1 MAILDWL
8 KALFN
13 KAIQAFRKFLDE
25 ALPLAYQVVMGQL
38 KDVAFYAVVELS
50 QTSLSNEAKR
60 KEAFK
65 KIKEYAIAHGIE
77 ARDSLIN
84 ALIELAVLK
93 LKTNE

>member
-1 MAILDWL
+1 MKIIEWF
-8 KALFN
+8 KAFFN
-13 KAIQAFRKFLDE
+13 KAIKAFKQFIDE
-25 ALPLAYQVVMGQL
+25 ALPLAYQVIMGQL

-50 QTSLSNEAKR
+50 QTNLSNEAKR

-65 KIKEYAIAHGIE
+65 KIKEYAIAHGID

-93 LKTNE
+93 LKSNE